1 MRPPTMRRAGRH
13 WARALSI
20 ALHVGALALLAARYD
35 PVPPAPAAVLVDLDL
50 RQPNPE
56 PPAEVTPPADPS
68 PPEPAAE
75 QQAEQQAP
83 ADPLPEQPPPQ
94 LPDPV
99 PQPVAVAEPTPIE
112 EVPPPPAAVP
122 DVAAIPLP
130 AVKPR
135 PPETVKRPA
144 TRPDPRPVTSAAP
157 KVADRPP
164 VAQPQPQSQSAPP
177 QPARVAGPPPDY
189 LARLQARLARY
200 KIYPRAAQLA
210 REEGTVLLRFVVARD
225 GAVLSWRIERGSG
238 FDNLDRQVEVMIER
252 AAPLPPMPD
261 DLPGDRLDVVLPV
274 QFALR

>member
-50 RQPNPE
+50 RQPETE

-83 ADPLPEQPPPQ
+83 ADPLPEQPSPQ

-112 EVPPPPAAVP
+112 EVPPPPAAAP
-122 DVAAIPLP
+122 DVAAVPLP

-135 PPETVKRPA
+135 PPEAAKRPA
-144 TRPDPRPVTSAAP
+144 TRPDLRPAASAAP

-164 VAQPQPQSQSAPP
+164 VAQSQTQIAPP
-177 QPARVAGPPPDY
+177 QPAPVRAAGPPPDY

-200 KIYPRAAQLA
+200 KTYPRAAQFA

-225 GAVLSWRIERGSG
+225 GSVLSWRIERGSG
-238 FDNLDRQVEVMIER
+238 FDSLDRQVEVMIER